1 MTALKDMT
9 EKEAMD
15 LIVTTHSNISEIEF
29 NNLVKKW
36 AQNATHPETK
46 MTLCRY
52 GISAYA
58 GTFAFSKDK
67 PI

>member
-1 MTALKDMT
+1 MT

-29 NNLVKKW
+29 DTISCQEMGSKCHSSGNKK
-36 AQNATHPETK
+36 
-46 MTLCRY
+46 TLCRY

-58 GTFAFSKDK
+58 GTSAFSKDK